1 MTTRTASE
9 PLKTRRIYLLLK
21 DRIVSGGL
29 KRGDKLPSEFALA
42 QEFEVSR
49 ITVRQALDLLVS
61 EGLVQKRPG
70 SGTFVLDV
78 KTQVRAVIKDVSN
91 LFSSLMEMGRRTS
104 VALLAFDYLDP
115 APEVSAA
122 LDLDSDE
129 RVQRTVRVR
138 SLDGEPFSYLIAQI
152 PERWGRQF
160 SRADLE
166 ITPLL
171 ALLEASGLRAA
182 SARQEISAV
191 LASPDVAAALGVEVG
206 AALLK
211 ITRVVRDANDTGF
224 EHLQAFYRPDRF
236 AFQMDLIRVSDS
248 DGIQWGHAAPR

>member
-1 MTTRTASE
+1 MTARTASE

-42 QEFEVSR
+42 EEFGVSR
-49 ITVRQALDLLVS
+49 ITVRQALDLLVG
-61 EGLVQKRPG
+61 ENLVQKRPG

-91 LFSSLMEMGRRTS
+91 VFSNLIDMGRRTS
-104 VALLAFDYLDP
+104 VEVLAFEYVEP
-115 APEVSAA
+115 AADISAA
-122 LDLDSDE
+122 LDLESDE
-129 RVQRTVRVR
+129 RVQRTIRVR

-160 SRADLE
+160 SRVELVA
-166 ITPLL
+166 TPLL
-171 ALLEASGLRAA
+171 ALLEAGGRRAA
-182 SARQEISAV
+182 SARQEITAV
-191 LASPDVAAALGVEVG
+191 LASPDVAEALGVEVG
-206 AALLK
+206 APLVK
-211 ITRVVRDANDTGF
+211 MTRVVSDDQDSAF

-236 AFQMDLIRVSDS
+236 VFQMDLIRVSDS
-248 DGIQWGHAAPR
+248 DGIHWGQAAPR